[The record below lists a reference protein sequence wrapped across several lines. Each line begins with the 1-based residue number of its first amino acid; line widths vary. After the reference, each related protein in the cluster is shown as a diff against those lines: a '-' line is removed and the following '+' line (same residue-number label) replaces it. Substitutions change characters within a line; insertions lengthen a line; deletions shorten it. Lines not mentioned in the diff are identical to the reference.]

1 MKPEQRRWAACL
13 AALAS
18 FLGAAAGPVTDGVRG
33 EGSTSLSGM
42 SPRSLYLLRCSG
54 CHRPDGQGALSA
66 GVPPFAGFMGP
77 LTRDS
82 GGRVYVTHVPGIAG
96 SGLSDAQ
103 VADVLNYVLDDLSAE
118 PPEGRRR
125 FTAAEI
131 GRLRAESVTDVV
143 AYRRGVVA
151 RLSRQGVTPAAY
163 PWP

>member
-1 MKPEQRRWAACL
+1 
-13 AALAS
+13 
-18 FLGAAAGPVTDGVRG
+18 
-33 EGSTSLSGM
+33 
-42 SPRSLYLLRCSG
+42 
-54 CHRPDGQGALSA
+54 
-66 GVPPFAGFMGP
+66 MGP
-77 LTRDS
+77 LTRDP

-131 GRLRAESVTDVV
+131 GRLRAASVTDVV